1 MLQWDAPNYFYFL
14 LLIPLMMMGYS
25 FLLVWKRNAKK
36 RFGSPV
42 LLEALAPRHSAFKTH
57 LKFGILLLGISA
69 LILAMVN
76 PKMGTELETVKREGV
91 DLVFAVDVSKSM
103 LAEDIAPNRLEKAKR
118 LVSETINKLSGDR
131 VGIIAYA
138 ASAVPQL
145 PITTDYGAAKMFLQ
159 ALNTDMLS
167 SQGTAIDAAIDL
179 AATYF
184 DDEDQTNRVIFI
196 LSDGEDHSEKAMAA
210 AEKAKE
216 LGIKIFTFGVGT
228 EKGAPIPIKRNGIVE
243 SYKKDENGEVVM
255 TKRNPEVLTSIA
267 DVTDGNYTEGNDT
280 QAVLEFVSETLK
292 QMEKKEFEAKKF
304 VSYKD
309 RFQPFLIAGFL
320 LLLIEI
326 LLFET
331 QTKWVLRMNLF
342 NENKKD

>member
-1 MLQWDAPNYFYFL
+1 
-14 LLIPLMMMGYS
+14 
-25 FLLVWKRNAKK
+25 LLVWKRNAKK

-145 PITTDYGAAKMFLQ
+145 PITTDYESAKMFLQ
-159 ALNTDMLS
+159 ALNTNMLS
-167 SQGTAIDAAIDL
+167 SQGTAIAEAIEL
-179 AATYF
+179 SKTYF
-184 DDEDQTNRVIFI
+184 DNENQTNRVLCIF
-196 LSDGEDHSEKAMAA
+196 SDGEDHEEGGELAAKTA
-210 AEKAKE
+210 AEE
-216 LGIKIFTFGVGT
+216 GITIFTVALGT
-228 EKGAPIPIKRNGIVE
+228 EKGDVIPIKRNGVT
-243 SYKKDENGEVVM
+243 STFKKDAEGEVVITRM
-255 TKRNPEVLTSIA
+255 NTTILKEVAENTNGIFLLGDNTSEVVAAI
-267 DVTDGNYTEGNDT
+267 TNRL
-280 QAVLEFVSETLK
+280 LEMDK
-292 QMEKKEFEAKKF
+292 AEFEAKQF
-304 VSYKD
+304 VRFKD
-309 RFQPFLIAGFL
+309 QYQWLLAIGLFLICLDLFL
-320 LLLIEI
+320 LDRK
-326 LLFET
+326 
-331 QTKWVLRMNLF
+331 TKWIRNLNLF
-342 NENKKD
+342 NDK

>member
-57 LKFGILLLGISA
+57 LKFGVLLLGISA

-145 PITTDYGAAKMFLQ
+145 PITTDYESAKMFLQ
-159 ALNTDMLS
+159 ALNTNMLS
-167 SQGTAIDAAIDL
+167 SQGTAIAEAIEL
-179 AATYF
+179 SKTYF
-184 DDEDQTNRVIFI
+184 DNENQTNRVLCIF
-196 LSDGEDHSEKAMAA
+196 SDGEDHEEGGELAAKTA
-210 AEKAKE
+210 AEE
-216 LGIKIFTFGVGT
+216 GITIFTVALGT
-228 EKGAPIPIKRNGIVE
+228 EKGDVIPIKRNGVT
-243 SYKKDENGEVVM
+243 STFKKDAEGEVVITRM
-255 TKRNPEVLTSIA
+255 NTSILKEVA
-267 DVTDGNYTEGNDT
+267 ENTNGIFLLGDNTSEVVAAITNRL
-280 QAVLEFVSETLK
+280 LEMDK
-292 QMEKKEFEAKKF
+292 AEFEAKQF
-304 VSYKD
+304 VRFKD
-309 RFQPFLIAGFL
+309 QYQWLLAIGLFLICLDLFL
-320 LLLIEI
+320 LDRK
-326 LLFET
+326 
-331 QTKWVLRMNLF
+331 TKWIRNLNLF
-342 NENKKD
+342 NDK

>member
-138 ASAVPQL
+138 ASAIPQL
-145 PITTDYGAAKMFLQ
+145 PITTDYESAKMFLQ
-159 ALNTDMLS
+159 ALNTNMLS
-167 SQGTAIDAAIDL
+167 SQGTAIAEAIEL
-179 AATYF
+179 SKTYF
-184 DDEDQTNRVIFI
+184 DNENQTNRVLCIF
-196 LSDGEDHSEKAMAA
+196 SDGEDHEEGGELAAKTA
-210 AEKAKE
+210 AEE
-216 LGIKIFTFGVGT
+216 GITIFTVALGT
-228 EKGAPIPIKRNGIVE
+228 EKGDVIPIKQNGVT
-243 SYKKDENGEVVM
+243 STFKKDAEGEVVITRM
-255 TKRNPEVLTSIA
+255 NTTILKEVAENTNGIFLLGDNTSEVVAAI
-267 DVTDGNYTEGNDT
+267 TNRL
-280 QAVLEFVSETLK
+280 LEMDK
-292 QMEKKEFEAKKF
+292 AEFEAKQF
-304 VSYKD
+304 VRFKD
-309 RFQPFLIAGFL
+309 QYQWLLAIGLFLICLDLFL
-320 LLLIEI
+320 LDRK
-326 LLFET
+326 
-331 QTKWVLRMNLF
+331 TKWIRNLNLF
-342 NENKKD
+342 NDK

>member
-145 PITTDYGAAKMFLQ
+145 PITTDYESAKMFLQ
-159 ALNTDMLS
+159 ALNTNMLS
-167 SQGTAIDAAIDL
+167 SQGTAIADAIEL
-179 AATYF
+179 SKTYF
-184 DDEDQTNRVIFI
+184 DNENQTNRVLCIF
-196 LSDGEDHSEKAMAA
+196 SDGEDHEEGGELAAKTA
-210 AEKAKE
+210 AEE
-216 LGIKIFTFGVGT
+216 GITIFTVALGT
-228 EKGAPIPIKRNGIVE
+228 EKGDVIPIKRNGVT
-243 SYKKDENGEVVM
+243 STFKKDAEGEVVITRM
-255 TKRNPEVLTSIA
+255 NTTILKEVAENTNGIFLLGDNTSEV
-267 DVTDGNYTEGNDT
+267 VTAITNRL
-280 QAVLEFVSETLK
+280 LEMDK
-292 QMEKKEFEAKKF
+292 AEFEAKQF
-304 VSYKD
+304 VRFKD
-309 RFQPFLIAGFL
+309 QYQWLLAIGLFLICLDLFL
-320 LLLIEI
+320 LDRK
-326 LLFET
+326 
-331 QTKWVLRMNLF
+331 TKWIRNLNLF
-342 NENKKD
+342 NDK

>member
-1 MLQWDAPNYFYFL
+1 
-14 LLIPLMMMGYS
+14 MMMGYS

-145 PITTDYGAAKMFLQ
+145 PITTDYESAKMFLQ
-159 ALNTDMLS
+159 ALNTNMLS
-167 SQGTAIDAAIDL
+167 SQGTAIAEAIEL
-179 AATYF
+179 SKTYF
-184 DDEDQTNRVIFI
+184 DNENQTNRVLCIF
-196 LSDGEDHSEKAMAA
+196 SDGEDHEEGGELAAKTA
-210 AEKAKE
+210 AEE
-216 LGIKIFTFGVGT
+216 GITIFTVALGT
-228 EKGAPIPIKRNGIVE
+228 EKGDVIPIKQNGVT
-243 SYKKDENGEVVM
+243 STFKKDAEGEVVITRM
-255 TKRNPEVLTSIA
+255 NTTILKEVAENTNGIFLLGDNTSEVVAAI
-267 DVTDGNYTEGNDT
+267 TNRL
-280 QAVLEFVSETLK
+280 LEMDK
-292 QMEKKEFEAKKF
+292 AEFEAKQF
-304 VSYKD
+304 VRFKD
-309 RFQPFLIAGFL
+309 QYQWLLAIGLFLICLDLFL
-320 LLLIEI
+320 LDRK
-326 LLFET
+326 
-331 QTKWVLRMNLF
+331 TKWIRNLNLF
-342 NENKKD
+342 NDK

>member
-42 LLEALAPRHSAFKTH
+42 LLEALAPRHSAFKSH
-57 LKFGILLLGISA
+57 LKFGVLLLGISA

-145 PITTDYGAAKMFLQ
+145 PITTDYESAKMFLQ
-159 ALNTDMLS
+159 ALNTNMLS
-167 SQGTAIDAAIDL
+167 SQGTAIAEAIEL
-179 AATYF
+179 SKTYF
-184 DDEDQTNRVIFI
+184 DNENQTNRVLCIF
-196 LSDGEDHSEKAMAA
+196 SDGEDHEEGGELAAKTA
-210 AEKAKE
+210 AEE
-216 LGIKIFTFGVGT
+216 GITIFTVALGT
-228 EKGAPIPIKRNGIVE
+228 EKGDVIPIKRNGVT
-243 SYKKDENGEVVM
+243 STFKKDAEGEVVITRM
-255 TKRNPEVLTSIA
+255 NTTILKEVAENTNGIFLLGDNTSEVVAAI
-267 DVTDGNYTEGNDT
+267 TNRL
-280 QAVLEFVSETLK
+280 LEMDK
-292 QMEKKEFEAKKF
+292 AEFEAKQF
-304 VSYKD
+304 VRFKD
-309 RFQPFLIAGFL
+309 QYQWLLAIGLFLICLDLFL
-320 LLLIEI
+320 LDRK
-326 LLFET
+326 
-331 QTKWVLRMNLF
+331 TKWIRNLNLF
-342 NENKKD
+342 NDK

>member
-145 PITTDYGAAKMFLQ
+145 PITTDYESAKMFLQ
-159 ALNTDMLS
+159 ALNTNMLS
-167 SQGTAIDAAIDL
+167 SQGTAIADAIEL
-179 AATYF
+179 SKTYF
-184 DDEDQTNRVIFI
+184 DNENQTNRVLCIF
-196 LSDGEDHSEKAMAA
+196 SDGEDHEEGGELAAKTA
-210 AEKAKE
+210 AEE
-216 LGIKIFTFGVGT
+216 GITIFTVALGT
-228 EKGAPIPIKRNGIVE
+228 EKGDVIPIKRNGVT
-243 SYKKDENGEVVM
+243 STFKKDAEGEVVITRM
-255 TKRNPEVLTSIA
+255 NTSILKEVA
-267 DVTDGNYTEGNDT
+267 ENTNGIFLLGDNTSEVVAAITNRL
-280 QAVLEFVSETLK
+280 LEMDK
-292 QMEKKEFEAKKF
+292 AEFEAKQF
-304 VSYKD
+304 VRFKD
-309 RFQPFLIAGFL
+309 QYQWLLAIGLFLICLDLFL
-320 LLLIEI
+320 LDRK
-326 LLFET
+326 
-331 QTKWVLRMNLF
+331 TKWIRNLNLF
-342 NENKKD
+342 NDK

>member
-57 LKFGILLLGISA
+57 LKFGVLLLGISA

-145 PITTDYGAAKMFLQ
+145 PITTDYESAKMFLQ
-159 ALNTDMLS
+159 ALNTNMLS
-167 SQGTAIDAAIDL
+167 SQGTAIAEAIEL
-179 AATYF
+179 SKTYF
-184 DDEDQTNRVIFI
+184 DNENQTNRVLCIF
-196 LSDGEDHSEKAMAA
+196 SDGEDHEEGGKLAAKTA
-210 AEKAKE
+210 AEE
-216 LGIKIFTFGVGT
+216 GITIFTVALGT
-228 EKGAPIPIKRNGIVE
+228 EKGDVIPIKRNGVT
-243 SYKKDENGEVVM
+243 STFKKDAEGEVVITRM
-255 TKRNPEVLTSIA
+255 NTTILKEVAENTNGIFLLGDNTSEVVAAI
-267 DVTDGNYTEGNDT
+267 TNRL
-280 QAVLEFVSETLK
+280 LEMDK
-292 QMEKKEFEAKKF
+292 AEFEAKQF
-304 VSYKD
+304 VRFKD
-309 RFQPFLIAGFL
+309 QYQWLLAIGLFLICLDLFL
-320 LLLIEI
+320 LDRK
-326 LLFET
+326 
-331 QTKWVLRMNLF
+331 TKWIRNLNLF
-342 NENKKD
+342 NDK

>member
-145 PITTDYGAAKMFLQ
+145 PITTDYESAKMFLQ
-159 ALNTDMLS
+159 ALNTNMLS
-167 SQGTAIDAAIDL
+167 SQGTAIAEAIEL
-179 AATYF
+179 SKTYF
-184 DDEDQTNRVIFI
+184 DNENQTNRVLCIF
-196 LSDGEDHSEKAMAA
+196 SDGEDHEEGGELAAKTA
-210 AEKAKE
+210 AEE
-216 LGIKIFTFGVGT
+216 GITIFTVALGT
-228 EKGAPIPIKRNGIVE
+228 EKGDVIPIKRNGVT
-243 SYKKDENGEVVM
+243 STFKKDAEGEVVITRM
-255 TKRNPEVLTSIA
+255 NTSILKEVA
-267 DVTDGNYTEGNDT
+267 ENTNGIFLLGDNTSEVVAAITNRL
-280 QAVLEFVSETLK
+280 LEMDK
-292 QMEKKEFEAKKF
+292 AEFEAKQF
-304 VSYKD
+304 VRFKD
-309 RFQPFLIAGFL
+309 QYQWLLAIGLFLICLDLFL
-320 LLLIEI
+320 LDRK
-326 LLFET
+326 
-331 QTKWVLRMNLF
+331 TKWIRNLNLF
-342 NENKKD
+342 NDK